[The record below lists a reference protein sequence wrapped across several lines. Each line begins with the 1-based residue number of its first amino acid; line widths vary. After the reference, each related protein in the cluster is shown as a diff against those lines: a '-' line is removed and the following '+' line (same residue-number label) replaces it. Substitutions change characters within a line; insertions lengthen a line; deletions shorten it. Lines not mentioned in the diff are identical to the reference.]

1 MAGERSD
8 LGKIFITPGGDY
20 DATVTYETL
29 TMVKYNNS
37 LYLTLRTVTGVTP
50 SDDRVNYLLMAQGFT
65 ATRLESI
72 TATDVQGLVTE
83 PGDEMPAQTLINAI
97 ADRVA
102 NQLVTNSAL
111 TDILGDYILKSAI
124 ANNLSITEEGKV
136 LDARQGKALNDA
148 LATKATTTALSAVD
162 AKLALSGGFAKVSFV
177 PTVSGTDVQ
186 RINLQF
192 VYSSGSY
199 YELKFFTGATKQI
212 AFDYYGSGG
221 TYTRLWSG
229 TLN

>member
-1 MAGERSD
+1 MKSLSLCTDNE
-8 LGKIFITPGGDY
+8 KII
-20 DATVTYETL
+20 
-29 TMVKYNNS
+29 S
-37 LYLTLRTVTGVTP
+37 LFFR
-50 SDDRVNYLLMAQGFT
+50 AQ
-65 ATRLESI
+65 
-72 TATDVQGLVTE
+72 
-83 PGDEMPAQTLINAI
+83 
-97 ADRVA
+97 
-102 NQLVTNSAL
+102 
-111 TDILGDYILKSAI
+111 
-124 ANNLSITEEGKV
+124 
-136 LDARQGKALNDA
+136 NDA

-221 TYTRLWSG
+221 TYARLWSG